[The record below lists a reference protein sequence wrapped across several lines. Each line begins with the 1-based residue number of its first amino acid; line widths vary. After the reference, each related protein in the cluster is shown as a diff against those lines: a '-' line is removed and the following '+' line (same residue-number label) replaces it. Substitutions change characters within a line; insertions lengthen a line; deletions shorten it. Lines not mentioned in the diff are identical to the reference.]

1 MRRRLACAFVV
12 IVIILFAAL
21 YVSGS
26 PVYRYQNT
34 MSGNVTRE
42 PSPEWSTLQFQS
54 SSDERIAEF
63 NFSTTYTNTNN
74 TQQGVGFGFSMWHA
88 QGFSIE
94 SVNLTFYIGPSPAD
108 VWVTQFDYYTDNHSL
123 LRFENTNFTGGAT
136 GVSGAFITLSGFP
149 PENPTTLYGVGLT
162 YKDVLLP
169 AGIGSTSV
177 IVQMVLVSG
186 SGMPFVGEAY
196 TGQFG
201 FNLVYSP
208 QT

>member
-1 MRRRLACAFVV
+1 M
-12 IVIILFAAL
+12 I
-21 YVSGS
+21 
-26 PVYRYQNT
+26 T
-34 MSGNVTRE
+34 
-42 PSPEWSTLQFQS
+42 
-54 SSDERIAEF
+54 EF

-74 TQQGVGFGFSMWHA
+74 TQQVVGFSFSIWHA

-108 VWVTQFDYYTDNHSL
+108 VWVTQFNYYTDGHPPL
-123 LRFENTNFTGGAT
+123 QFEDTNFTGGVT
-136 GVSGAFITLSGFP
+136 GVSGAFLTLSGFP

-162 YKDVLLP
+162 YKDVPLP

-177 IVQMVLVSG
+177 LVQMVLFSG

-196 TGQFG
+196 AGQLG